1 MKKNHIIFAHIPKT
15 AGTSFRLSLEH
26 IVPKDKIALDYG
38 RTSKET
44 SNLIRNT
51 VYQKAEQKFLQHM
64 DSVRVLFGHFQDSC
78 IRLRGYRKLLPK
90 AMLCTVLR
98 DPITRI
104 ISEYYHF
111 RHYFGYQESFDTFFH
126 QVPFINR
133 QSKCIDSIP
142 LCAFDFVGITEHYS
156 ESLKL
161 FTKIS
166 SLELI
171 ENFVNL
177 RANTNLDA
185 LISQADLDNFAR
197 LNIEDIAIYNEAL
210 YRFHYQSGLRFPSS
224 AHRRFEGSIGPGNNG
239 MVAGWAVDHSS
250 YRPVEIKVFRGRR
263 MIFSE
268 VACLYRPDV
277 RKAGLHIS
285 GYCGFSIPFEKLQEN
300 NKNSLL
306 VVHVEGCGV
315 LGKIPAVV
323 EPGLLHK
330 QARRSATQTQ

>member
-1 MKKNHIIFAHIPKT
+1 MKKNPIIFAHIPKT
-15 AGTSFRLSLEH
+15 AGTSFRLSLGH
-26 IVPKDKIALDYG
+26 VVPKAEIALDYG
-38 RTSKET
+38 RISQET

-51 VYQKAEQKFLQHM
+51 VYQEAEQKLLQHM

-78 IRLRGYRKLLPK
+78 IRLRGYHKLLPK

-111 RHYFGYQESFDTFFH
+111 RRYFGYQGSFDSFFR
-126 QVPFINR
+126 QVPFVNR
-133 QSKCIDSIP
+133 QSKSIDSIP

-166 SLELI
+166 GLELI

-177 RANTNLDA
+177 RAKNDLDA
-185 LISQADLDNFAR
+185 SISQMDIDNFVR

-210 YRFHYQSGLRFPSS
+210 YRFHYQSGLRLPSS
-224 AHRRFEGSIGPGNNG
+224 AHRRFEGSLGTGNNG

-250 YRPVEIKVFRGRR
+250 YRPVEIKVFRGKR
-263 MIFSE
+263 MIFND

-277 RKAGLHIS
+277 RRAGLHIS

-306 VVHVEGCGV
+306 VVHIEGSGV
-315 LGKIPAVV
+315 LGKIPAAVKS
-323 EPGLLHK
+323 GL
-330 QARRSATQTQ
+330 S

>member
-1 MKKNHIIFAHIPKT
+1 MEKRLIIFAHIPKT
-15 AGTSFRLSLEH
+15 AGTSFRRSLERV
-26 IVPKDKIALDYG
+26 VPKDEIALDYG
-38 RTSKET
+38 RTSPET

-51 VYQKAEQKFLQHM
+51 VYQEVEQELVQHEDALQF
-64 DSVRVLFGHFQDSC
+64 LFGHFHDSR

-111 RHYFGYQESFDTFFH
+111 RHYCGYQGSFDTFFH
-126 QVPFINR
+126 QTPFINR
-133 QSKCIDSIP
+133 QSKSVDSIP
-142 LCAFDFVGITEHYS
+142 LCAFDFVGITEYYS

-166 SLELI
+166 GLGLI

-177 RANTNLDA
+177 RAN
-185 LISQADLDNFAR
+185 ADLDVSISQVDIDNFVR

-210 YRFHYQSGLRFPSS
+210 CRFHYQSGLRLPSS
-224 AHRRFEGSIGPGNNG
+224 AHTRFEGSVGPINNG

-250 YRPVEIKVFRGRR
+250 CRPVEIKVFRGKRL
-263 MIFSE
+263 IFSD

-277 RKAGLHIS
+277 MKAGLHVS
-285 GYCGFSIPFEKLQEN
+285 GYCGFSIPFEELQEN
-300 NKNSLL
+300 NKNTSL
-306 VVHVEGCGV
+306 VVHIQGGGC
-315 LGKIPAVV
+315 LGKIPAAAG
-323 EPGLLHK
+323 PSLLHK
-330 QARRSATQTQ
+330 QARLLAAQI